1 MEGEI
6 YMKQKIICS
15 IILVCLLCS
24 SIFFTVPIQANAE
37 SADIYQVNG
46 KYEITTKKLVTY
58 CELVTADKGFPAKKR
73 IYKITSKTKIQ
84 KVNKNFSK
92 TTVSKAKA
100 KQLIKK
106 WNKSNVKIQFKKKG
120 NKITYIWYNI

>member
-1 MEGEI
+1 
-6 YMKQKIICS
+6 MKRKIICS

-58 CELVTADKGFPAKKR
+58 CELVTADKRFPAKKR

>member
-6 YMKQKIICS
+6 YMKRKIICS

-24 SIFFTVPIQANAE
+24 SIFFTVSIQANAE

-58 CELVTADKGFPAKKR
+58 CELVTADKRFPAKKR